1 MKYLFAYLGRRSGG
15 LKKVLSTEEEL
26 FEDLDL
32 SSIAPYSAS
41 YKLEEEQWFC
51 LEEFSSNNY
60 QNSFISADSPISTVD
75 YHQIQ
80 VDEYQKIK
88 YLCYEFDGSK
98 YFQRKY
104 PSNIISQKW
113 ISISG
118 EPVLQD
124 NTKILTLH
132 SSPDCIYHI
141 QDDKLYFRD
150 LTKIKGM
157 IKGIEELYREATQE
171 EVVEFFAEEFIELK
185 GGFGPDNVQVANRK
199 RIAQVSDRLS
209 QLDDDGRAYIVD
221 YIHAYCPD
229 IEYDDGKYSIA
240 NEVELKSVLFGIDER
255 YYTTGLDSEKRLANS
270 IQKLN
275 T

>member
-88 YLCYEFDGSK
+88 YLCYEFDGS
-98 YFQRKY
+98 
-104 PSNIISQKW
+104 
-113 ISISG
+113 
-118 EPVLQD
+118 
-124 NTKILTLH
+124 
-132 SSPDCIYHI
+132 
-141 QDDKLYFRD
+141 
-150 LTKIKGM
+150 
-157 IKGIEELYREATQE
+157 
-171 EVVEFFAEEFIELK
+171 
-185 GGFGPDNVQVANRK
+185 
-199 RIAQVSDRLS
+199 
-209 QLDDDGRAYIVD
+209 
-221 YIHAYCPD
+221 
-229 IEYDDGKYSIA
+229 
-240 NEVELKSVLFGIDER
+240 
-255 YYTTGLDSEKRLANS
+255 
-270 IQKLN
+270 
-275 T
+275 